1 MGQTSE
7 INFLQDVFGI
17 SQILTPEFTAISAD
31 VVSDQRSEPGSLP
44 SLKLPCAFVNLSEPF
59 SEATRGLAMAISK
72 AVLGSNNSDNVW
84 IEMSQVDRTQAT
96 GETIISQLKMQFIGR
111 GINPG
116 AIIFFGEF
124 PETVSFS
131 SEASEVDVST
141 CEVFPS
147 LSKVLND
154 SALKK
159 NVWGRLKRY
168 ILPS

>member
-1 MGQTSE
+1 
-7 INFLQDVFGI
+7 
-17 SQILTPEFTAISAD
+17 
-31 VVSDQRSEPGSLP
+31 
-44 SLKLPCAFVNLSEPF
+44 
-59 SEATRGLAMAISK
+59 MAISK
-72 AVLGSNNSDNVW
+72 AVLGSSNSDNVW
-84 IEMSQVDRTQAT
+84 IEMSQFDRAQAT
-96 GETIISQLKMQFIGR
+96 VETIISELKIQFLGR
-111 GINPG
+111 GINPS

-124 PETVSFS
+124 PKAVSFLK
-131 SEASEVDVST
+131 EASGAEGST